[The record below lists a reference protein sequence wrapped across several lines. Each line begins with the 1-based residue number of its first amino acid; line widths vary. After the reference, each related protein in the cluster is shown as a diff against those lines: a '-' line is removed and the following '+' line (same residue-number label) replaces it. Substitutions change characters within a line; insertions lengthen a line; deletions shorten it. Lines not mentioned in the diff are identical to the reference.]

1 MISQEIIDLCAEIK
15 KLQNLLKV
23 RDQEVAML
31 KKKSSDTEEI
41 LQEAYRII
49 NDLKNKISHQE
60 NDDR

>member
-31 KKKSSDTEEI
+31 KKKSSDTEEL